1 MKTIYVTVKYN
12 SHWYRICQLLDFIV
26 DCGR

>member
-1 MKTIYVTVKYN
+1 MKTIYVAVKYN
-12 SHWYRICQLLDFIV
+12 SRWYRICKLLDFIV